1 MFNFLKNFK
10 KEYLVVFLIS
20 ISVVFSG
27 SLIAPIEQRFIST
40 LSENSAMMGFTFA
53 LGTLSLSLFA
63 LIFARL
69 SRTYGKNKFIIAG
82 AALGIIYPLV
92 YATSTN
98 IFQYMGGKMIFGFA
112 GAAMGPLLVA
122 YLQEHLFTEKNQGKL
137 LGYLYS
143 AQSIAGSFG
152 AIFGGFIADKYFLGA
167 LYYLQ
172 FVVLL
177 IPFFLALKFFGA
189 KSDTDRGL
197 ASKLE
202 AKPLSVSSLPK
213 HRSYLFGIK
222 YILLNPYLL
231 YHLILEIPFKMNWSV
246 KVILYPL
253 IIISFVDSNVIIGS
267 VFATQGVVAMVVLLY
282 AGFFVDK
289 KGYLVGMKTSF
300 LILALASLA
309 MAFSTDLI
317 MFWIF
322 AGLFAVGEAI
332 SGPSRGVLEI
342 KNIENE
348 YRAEIIA
355 IFSIFGYLFEALSLF
370 LAGILL
376 TILVPQ
382 MVLLFYSLLIWVFL
396 GIATVVL
403 KIKLKSNDH

>member
-1 MFNFLKNFK
+1 MPIFFQNFK
-10 KEYLVVFLIS
+10 KQYLVVSLIS

-40 LSENSAMMGFTFA
+40 LTENSAMMGFTFA

-82 AALGIIYPLV
+82 AALGIVYPLI

-98 IFQYMGGKMIFGFA
+98 ILQYMGGKMIFGFA
-112 GAAMGPLLVA
+112 GAMMGPLLFA
-122 YLQEHLFTEKNQGKL
+122 YLQEHLSTEKNQGKL

-152 AIFGGFIADKYFLGA
+152 AILGGFVADRYFLGA
-167 LYYLQ
+167 PYYLQ
-172 FVVLL
+172 FAVLL
-177 IPFFLALKFFGA
+177 VPFFLALKFFGKEKEEIK
-189 KSDTDRGL
+189 KSE
-197 ASKLE
+197 K
-202 AKPLSVSSLPK
+202 K
-213 HRSYLFGIK
+213 YNYFFGVK
-222 YILLNPYLL
+222 YILSNPYLL

-253 IIISFVDSNVIIGS
+253 IIISFVDSNLITGS
-267 VFATQGVVAMVVLLY
+267 VFATQGVVAMIVLLY
-282 AGFFVDK
+282 AGTFVDK
-289 KGYLVGMKTSF
+289 RSYMTGMKTSF
-300 LILALASLA
+300 LILALASSV
-309 MAFSTDLI
+309 MAFSTNLI
-317 MFWIF
+317 MFWVF
-322 AGLFAVGEAI
+322 AALFAVGEAI
-332 SGPSRGVLEI
+332 SGPSKGVLEI

-348 YRAEIIA
+348 HRAEIIA
-355 IFSIFGYLFEALSLF
+355 IFSIFGYLLEALSLF

-382 MVLLFYSLLIWVFL
+382 MVLLFYALSIWVFL

-403 KIKLKSNDH
+403 KIKLKESYK

>member
-1 MFNFLKNFK
+1 MPIFFQNLKK
-10 KEYLVVFLIS
+10 QYLIVSLIS

-40 LSENSAMMGFTFA
+40 LTENSAMMGFTFS

-82 AALGIIYPLV
+82 AALGIVYPLI

-98 IFQYMGGKMIFGFA
+98 ILQYMGGKMIFGFA
-112 GAAMGPLLVA
+112 GAMMGPLLFA
-122 YLQEHLFTEKNQGKL
+122 YLQEHLSTEKNQGKL

-152 AIFGGFIADKYFLGA
+152 AIFGGLIADRYFLGA
-167 LYYLQ
+167 PYYLQ

-177 IPFFLALKFFGA
+177 VPFFLAIKFFG
-189 KSDTDRGL
+189 KE
-197 ASKLE
+197 KE
-202 AKPLSVSSLPK
+202 EIK
-213 HRSYLFGIK
+213 RSEKKYNYFFGVK
-222 YILLNPYLL
+222 YILSNPYLL

-246 KVILYPL
+246 KIILYPL
-253 IIISFVDSNVIIGS
+253 IIISFVDSNLITGS
-267 VFATQGVVAMVVLLY
+267 VFATQGVVAMIVLLY
-282 AGFFVDK
+282 AGTFVDK
-289 KGYLVGMKTSF
+289 RSYMTGMKTSF
-300 LILALASLA
+300 LILALASSV
-309 MAFSTDLI
+309 MAFSTNLI
-317 MFWIF
+317 MFWVF
-322 AGLFAVGEAI
+322 AALFAVGEAI
-332 SGPSRGVLEI
+332 SGPSKGVLEI

-348 YRAEIIA
+348 HRAEIIA
-355 IFSIFGYLFEALSLF
+355 IFSIFGYLLEALSLF

-382 MVLLFYSLLIWVFL
+382 MVLLFYALSIWVFL

-403 KIKLKSNDH
+403 KVSLKNEGK

>member
-1 MFNFLKNFK
+1 MPIFFKNLK
-10 KEYLVVFLIS
+10 KEYLVVSLIS

-40 LSENSAMMGFTFA
+40 LTENSAMMGFTFA

-82 AALGIIYPLV
+82 AALGIVYPLI

-98 IFQYMGGKMIFGFA
+98 ILQYMGGKMIFGFA
-112 GAAMGPLLVA
+112 GAMMGPLLFA
-122 YLQEHLFTEKNQGKL
+122 YLQEYLSTEKNQGKL

-152 AIFGGFIADKYFLGA
+152 AIFGGFIADRYFLGA
-167 LYYLQ
+167 PYYLQ

-177 IPFFLALKFFGA
+177 VPFFLAIKFFGKEKEEIK
-189 KSDTDRGL
+189 KSE
-197 ASKLE
+197 K
-202 AKPLSVSSLPK
+202 K
-213 HRSYLFGIK
+213 YNYFFGVK
-222 YILLNPYLL
+222 YILSNPYLL

-253 IIISFVDSNVIIGS
+253 IIISFVDSNLITGS
-267 VFATQGVVAMVVLLY
+267 VFATQGVVAMIVLLY
-282 AGFFVDK
+282 AGTFVDK
-289 KGYLVGMKTSF
+289 RSYMTGMKTSF
-300 LILALASLA
+300 LILALASSV
-309 MAFSTDLI
+309 MAFSTNLI
-317 MFWIF
+317 MFWVF
-322 AGLFAVGEAI
+322 AALFAVGEAI
-332 SGPSRGVLEI
+332 SGPSKGVLEI

-348 YRAEIIA
+348 HRAEIIA
-355 IFSIFGYLFEALSLF
+355 IFSIFGYLLEALSLF

-382 MVLLFYSLLIWVFL
+382 MVLLFYALLIWLFL

-403 KIKLKSNDH
+403 KIKLKENIK

>member
-1 MFNFLKNFK
+1 MSNFLKNFK
-10 KEYLVVFLIS
+10 KEYLAVFLIS

-40 LSENSAMMGFTFA
+40 LSENSAIMGFTFA

-112 GAAMGPLLVA
+112 GAMMGPLLFA
-122 YLQEHLFTEKNQGKL
+122 YLQEQLSTEKDQGKL

-152 AIFGGFIADKYFLGA
+152 AIFGGFIADKYFLQA
-167 LYYLQ
+167 PYYLQ

-177 IPFFLALKFFGA
+177 IPFFLALKFFGG
-189 KSDTDRGL
+189 KKNEVQPR
-197 ASKLE
+197 
-202 AKPLSVSSLPK
+202 VSEVEPRHSYG
-213 HRSYLFGIK
+213 YLFGIK

-253 IIISFVDSNVIIGS
+253 IIISFVDSNVITGS

-289 KGYLVGMKTSF
+289 KGYLAGMKISF

-332 SGPSRGVLEI
+332 SGPSKGVLEI

-348 YRAEIIA
+348 HRAEIIA

-376 TILVPQ
+376 TVLAPQ
-382 MVLLFYSLLIWVFL
+382 MVLLFYSLLIWVFF

-403 KIKLKSNDH
+403 KIKLKENYK

>member
-1 MFNFLKNFK
+1 MSNFLKNFK
-10 KEYLVVFLIS
+10 KEYLAVFLIS

-40 LSENSAMMGFTFA
+40 LSENSAIMGFTFA

-112 GAAMGPLLVA
+112 GAMMGPLLFA
-122 YLQEHLFTEKNQGKL
+122 YLQEQLSTEKDQGKL

-152 AIFGGFIADKYFLGA
+152 AIFGGFIADKYFLQA
-167 LYYLQ
+167 PYYLQ

-177 IPFFLALKFFGA
+177 IPFFLALKFFGG
-189 KSDTDRGL
+189 KKNEVQPR
-197 ASKLE
+197 
-202 AKPLSVSSLPK
+202 VSEVEPRHSYG
-213 HRSYLFGIK
+213 YLFGIK

-253 IIISFVDSNVIIGS
+253 IIISFVDSNVITGS

-289 KGYLVGMKTSF
+289 KGYLAGMKISF

-332 SGPSRGVLEI
+332 SGPSKGVLEI

-348 YRAEIIA
+348 HRAEIIA

-376 TILVPQ
+376 TVLAPQ

-403 KIKLKSNDH
+403 KIKLKENYK

>member
-1 MFNFLKNFK
+1 MPIFFKNLK
-10 KEYLVVFLIS
+10 KEYFVVSLIS

-40 LSENSAMMGFTFA
+40 LTENSAMMGFTFS

-82 AALGIIYPLV
+82 AALGIVYPLI

-98 IFQYMGGKMIFGFA
+98 ILQYMGGKMIFGFA
-112 GAAMGPLLVA
+112 GAMMGPLLFA
-122 YLQEHLFTEKNQGKL
+122 YLQEYLSTEKNQGKL

-152 AIFGGFIADKYFLGA
+152 AIFGGFIADRYFLGA
-167 LYYLQ
+167 PYYLQ

-177 IPFFLALKFFGA
+177 VPFFLAIKFFG
-189 KSDTDRGL
+189 KE
-197 ASKLE
+197 KE
-202 AKPLSVSSLPK
+202 EIK
-213 HRSYLFGIK
+213 RSEKKYNYFFGVK
-222 YILLNPYLL
+222 YILSNPYLL

-253 IIISFVDSNVIIGS
+253 IIISFVDSNLITGS
-267 VFATQGVVAMVVLLY
+267 VFATQGVVAMIVLLY
-282 AGFFVDK
+282 AGTFVDK
-289 KGYLVGMKTSF
+289 RSYMTGMKTSF
-300 LILALASLA
+300 LILALASSV
-309 MAFSTDLI
+309 MAFSTNLI
-317 MFWIF
+317 MFWVF
-322 AGLFAVGEAI
+322 AALFAVGEAI
-332 SGPSRGVLEI
+332 SGPSKGVLEI

-348 YRAEIIA
+348 HRAEVIA
-355 IFSIFGYLFEALSLF
+355 IFSIFGYLLEALSLF

-382 MVLLFYSLLIWVFL
+382 MVLLFYALLIWLFL

-403 KIKLKSNDH
+403 KIKLKENIK